1 MFPSNSLP
9 MTFGDDMNLND
20 VTALLS
26 QRVESFQDLSS
37 SKEFVKKEN
46 RNQIDQHNVQNL
58 VSGLTAAAERLQN
71 CFLDAKELQ
80 KSLHTLKYEENT
92 ALHALKDFS
101 EQPARS

>member
-9 MTFGDDMNLND
+9 MTFGDDIKLND

-46 RNQIDQHNVQNL
+46 RNQIDQHAVQNL

-80 KSLHTLKYEENT
+80 KSLHTLKYEENM